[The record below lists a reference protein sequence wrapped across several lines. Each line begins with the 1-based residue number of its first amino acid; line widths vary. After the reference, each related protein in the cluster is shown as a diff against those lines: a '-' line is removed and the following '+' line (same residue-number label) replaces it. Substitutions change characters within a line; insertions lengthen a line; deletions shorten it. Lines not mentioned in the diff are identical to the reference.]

1 MDSKPYRKISLRA
14 VFFWVTA
21 GALIITIVAQTP
33 EEGNYTE
40 SEGLLSSLVCSR
52 RETDRSL
59 SNILTFEDILTTSE
73 WLEERYWALAVPLNI
88 LLDGARTV
96 FSWVIAGALGAL
108 VSTLSVQTPEEG
120 NITEFFNMK

>member
-1 MDSKPYRKISLRA
+1 M
-14 VFFWVTA
+14 
-21 GALIITIVAQTP
+21 AQTP
-33 EEGNYTE
+33 EEGNVTDEDYTE
-40 SEGLLSSLVCSR
+40 SEGLLSSIVCSR

-59 SNILTFEDILTTSE
+59 SNISTFEDFIRASE
-73 WLEERYWALAVPLNI
+73 WLEERYWALTVPLKI

-108 VSTLSVQTPEEG
+108 VSTLSGQTPEEG

>member
-1 MDSKPYRKISLRA
+1 M
-14 VFFWVTA
+14 
-21 GALIITIVAQTP
+21 AQTP
-33 EEGNYTE
+33 EEGNVTDEDYTE
-40 SEGLLSSLVCSR
+40 SEGLLSSIVCSR

-59 SNILTFEDILTTSE
+59 SNISTFEDFIRASE

-120 NITEFFNMK
+120 NITEFFNIK

>member
-1 MDSKPYRKISLRA
+1 MKISLRA

-33 EEGNYTE
+33 QEGNYTE

-59 SNILTFEDILTTSE
+59 SNISTFEDFLTTSE
-73 WLEERYWALAVPLNI
+73 WLEERYWALTVPLKI

-96 FSWVIAGALGAL
+96 FFWVMAGALGAL
-108 VSTLSVQTPEEG
+108 VSTLSGQTPEEG
-120 NITEFFNMK
+120 NITVTEFFNIK

>member
-1 MDSKPYRKISLRA
+1 MKISLRA

-33 EEGNYTE
+33 EEGNVTDEDYTE

-59 SNILTFEDILTTSE
+59 SKISTFEDFLTTSE
-73 WLEERYWALAVPLNI
+73 WLEERYWALTVPLKI

-96 FSWVIAGALGAL
+96 FFWGMAGALGAL

>member
-1 MDSKPYRKISLRA
+1 MKISLRA

-33 EEGNYTE
+33 EEGNVTDEDYTE

-59 SNILTFEDILTTSE
+59 SNISTFEDFLTTSE
-73 WLEERYWALAVPLNI
+73 WLEERYWALTVPLKI

-96 FSWVIAGALGAL
+96 FFCASLIITITNHYVVFVIIY
-108 VSTLSVQTPEEG
+108 
-120 NITEFFNMK
+120 NN